1 MLKKSH
7 ILFIIILLYT
17 KISVA
22 HIITTS
28 NYDTIENNIKTA
40 DTNTLIIFDID
51 EVLFQPQDQILNI
64 KNIKDLENILDNIRT
79 RLNQQ
84 QIQELDSIIM
94 LQRKVAP
101 VDPQFINL
109 IKTLQKKQ
117 IKTLA
122 LTQCSTGPLGK
133 ISSLEDW
140 RIKELKKL
148 GYNFD
153 KSWDKI
159 KTKFFE
165 TLKSTVELKRV
176 PAFKQGIIF
185 SCGTPK
191 GATLKAF
198 LNYVK
203 LDPKK
208 IIFIDDKRKNVNS
221 IEQFTKKNKIEFLG
235 FEYNKVANTTLD
247 PLNITMAKLQF
258 DTLEKKHKWLSD
270 KDAIKILKK

>member
-7 ILFIIILLYT
+7 ILFISIFLYT

-40 DTNTLIIFDID
+40 DTNTLIIFDVD

-64 KNIKDLENILDNIRT
+64 KNIKELENILDNIKN

-84 QIQELDSIIM
+84 QIQELDSIMM

-101 VDPQFINL
+101 IDPKFINL
-109 IKTLQKKQ
+109 IKTLQNKQ

-140 RIKELKKL
+140 RIKELKKI

-159 KTKFFE
+159 NTKFFE

-185 SCGTPK
+185 SCGVTK
-191 GATLKAF
+191 STTLKAF

-203 LDPKK
+203 LNPKK

-221 IEQFTKKNKIEFLG
+221 IEQFAKKNKIEFLG
-235 FEYNKVANTTLD
+235 FEYTKVANTTLD

-270 KDAIKILKK
+270 KDAIKILK